1 MLQWAVRSI
10 PNITHVSGSRKITG
24 IKLIILNEEKE
35 VAKIIKSF
43 GDSGL

>member
-10 PNITHVSGSRKITG
+10 QNITHVSGSRKITG
-24 IKLIILNEEKE
+24 IKLILNEEKE

>member
-1 MLQWAVRSI
+1 MLQWTVRSI
-10 PNITHVSGSRKITG
+10 QNINHVSGSRKITG
-24 IKLIILNEEKE
+24 IKLIILNEGKE